1 VLPQKSEARSS
12 PRIGRYLI
20 TGRIGRGG
28 MGMVYRGLDQA
39 LEREV
44 AIKTLVA
51 EGSFDPE
58 SRRRF
63 EVEAKAAA
71 RLSHPN
77 IVTVHELGED
87 RGILFIA
94 MEMLPG
100 VDLDSLLRSGETLP
114 LAEKLD
120 VVAQVCRG
128 LAFAH
133 ERGIVHR
140 DVKPSNVRLLDDGT
154 VKIMDFGIAKLGA
167 SHHITKTGM
176 MVGTVHYMSPE
187 QVRGKPLD
195 GRSDVFSAGVILY
208 ELLAGERPFKGD
220 DVTQILY
227 KIVNE
232 EPEPPELRALGELAP
247 RLQQVLSR
255 ALAKDPAARHP
266 GAAAFGEELSALLQP
281 LQRAQAEVAA
291 VAAEGLAA
299 ARRALREGHTEEAIA
314 RLRGL
319 VASHPDSLEARRT
332 LRVVVREEGRRQ
344 EPPAAGTD
352 GYPELEAT
360 FQAAATRRAGPA
372 DQATL
377 VGQGTEL
384 MPTVAATPAAAPAPA
399 AASAP
404 SRAWLWAAGGLLA
417 VAALASAVLLRGTPP
432 PAVSQAAPA
441 VAARVPVRSEPS
453 GASVL
458 VDGRDTGVVTDGELV
473 VPAPLPAQ
481 LTLTFRRAGHADVTR
496 TLRLPLPEGEAVSVT
511 LQASVRPLP
520 VRTQPAGATLTLDG
534 SPVAGVTPLE
544 LSLDPASE
552 HRIAFALEG
561 YAGQEVR
568 VKPGA
573 PPAAIDV
580 TLEKLVPPGTVAIS
594 SAYALDVLWRGRVL
608 ARETVSPRVQLPG
621 GRQSLTL
628 QSAAVLLKAELAV
641 DVPPGG
647 EVALEAPALG
657 KLNVRASP
665 DNCEVF
671 VDDAFVDYPPIR
683 DRPVAAGRY
692 TVSFRWPDGARSQQT
707 VEVKA
712 GAPAYV
718 IGRKE

>member
-1 VLPQKSEARSS
+1 VLPQAALARPG

-28 MGMVYRGLDQA
+28 MGMVYRGLDPA

-71 RLSHPN
+71 RLQHPN

-100 VDLDSLLRSGETLP
+100 ADLDSLLRSGERLP

-120 VVAQVCRG
+120 IVAQVCRG

-140 DVKPSNVRLLDDGT
+140 DIKPSNIRLLDDGT
-154 VKIMDFGIAKLGA
+154 AKIMDFGIAKLGA

-232 EPEPPELRALGELAP
+232 EPATPDLEALGDIAP
-247 RLQQVLSR
+247 RLLEILAK
-255 ALAKDPAARHP
+255 ALAKDPAARYP
-266 GAAAFGEELSALLQP
+266 GASAFSEELRVLAE
-281 LQRAQAEVAA
+281 RAQKAQPPEL
-291 VAAEGLAA
+291 EGTSEALAA
-299 ARRALREGHTEEAIA
+299 ARHALRDGHAEEAIA
-314 RLRGL
+314 RLRGF
-319 VASHPDSLEARRT
+319 VAEHPDSVEARRS
-332 LRVVVREEGRRQ
+332 LRVALRAEKHRQ
-344 EPPAAGTD
+344 EPPAAGAD

-360 FQAAATRRAGPA
+360 FQAALTRRDGPA
-372 DQATL
+372 GQATQA
-377 VGQGTEL
+377 GQGGTEL
-384 MPTVAATPAAAPAPA
+384 VSTVVAGTTLTRARATPAPRGRAWVWAGAAFLVVAGA
-399 AASAP
+399 AA
-404 SRAWLWAAGGLLA
+404 
-417 VAALASAVLLRGTPP
+417 AVLLRGT
-432 PAVSQAAPA
+432 APA
-441 VAARVPVRSEPS
+441 PKAAASELRIPIRSQPT
-453 GASVL
+453 GAAIWI
-458 VDGRDTGVVTDGELV
+458 DGRDTGVVTNGEVV

-481 LTLTFRRAGHADVTR
+481 VTLTLKRSGHADATR
-496 TLRLPLPEGEAVSVT
+496 TLRLPLAQGEAVEFELAGS
-511 LQASVRPLP
+511 ARALP
-520 VRTQPAGATLTLDG
+520 VRTQPPGATVTLDG
-534 SPVAGVTPLE
+534 AKVAGVTPLA
-544 LSLDPASE
+544 LALDPASE
-552 HRIAFALEG
+552 HRIALSLAG
-561 YAGQEVR
+561 YTGQEVR
-568 VKPGA
+568 VRPGA
-573 PPAAIDV
+573 PPVALEV
-580 TLEKLVPPGTVAIS
+580 TLEKLVPPGTVAVE
-594 SAYALDVLWRGRVL
+594 SAYALDVLWRGRAL
-608 ARETVSPRVQLPG
+608 AQGETSPRVQLPG
-621 GRQSLTL
+621 GRQVLTL
-628 QSAAVLLKAELAV
+628 VASTVFLKLDV
-641 DVPPGG
+641 DVEVPPGG
-647 EVALEAPALG
+647 EVALVAPALG
-657 KLNVRASP
+657 KLSVRAMP

-671 VDDAFVDYPPIR
+671 VDDVFVDYPPIL
-683 DRPVAAGRY
+683 DRPLAAGRH
-692 TVSFRWPDGARSQQT
+692 TVSFRWPDGARSQQA
-707 VEVKA
+707 VKVKA
-712 GAPAYV
+712 GAPAWV